1 MAHRYPEAMDE
12 QASDKDK
19 RRGAARRRAQAG
31 KAGLFALALAVFG
44 GGMLLTRNTAAGH
57 VKHAAQPLAAPARFV
72 TAVRQNALAA
82 GSIAPPQS
90 PPPQA
95 STSQS

>member
-1 MAHRYPEAMDE
+1 MGK
-12 QASDKDK
+12 SSFDKD
-19 RRGAARRRAQAG
+19 RRLGEARRRAQVG
-31 KAGLFALALAVFG
+31 KAGLFAVALAVFG

-57 VKHAAQPLAAPARFV
+57 VKHATQPLAAPARFV
-72 TAVRQNALAA
+72 TAVRQNALAP
-82 GSIAPPQS
+82 GSIAPPQA

>member
-1 MAHRYPEAMDE
+1 MHET
-12 QASDKDK
+12 ASGKGK
-19 RRGAARRRAQAG
+19 RMGEARRRAQAG
-31 KAGLFALALAVFG
+31 KFGLFAVALAVFG

-57 VKHAAQPLAAPARFV
+57 VKHAAQPLAAPTRFV
-72 TAVRQNALAA
+72 NTVRQNALAA

-90 PPPQA
+90 PPPQV

>member
-1 MAHRYPEAMDE
+1 MVHPYAEAMDE
-12 QASDKDK
+12 QASDRGK
-19 RRGAARRRAQAG
+19 RLGAARRRARAG
-31 KAGLFALALAVFG
+31 KAGLFAVALAVFG

-72 TAVRQNALAA
+72 NTVRQNALAA